1 MLIAKDR
8 FSQAFVTFFDDIK
21 YESILFMNAINLD
34 ENVYQI

>member
-8 FSQAFVTFFDDIK
+8 FCQAFVTFVDDIK